1 MPGRKNGYRHFSD
14 EIMKCASVFLPDRLS
29 TARLR
34 MLRSWH
40 PHNPH
45 GAGATSPGV
54 RIIKF
59 KTGSSSFSTVNDDRR
74 NSTSLPEATLHFNL
88 QAIKL
93 PFVAFAA

>member
-1 MPGRKNGYRHFSD
+1 MNYMEAEADGKWDEGRDS
-14 EIMKCASVFLPDRLS
+14 ASWK
-29 TARLR
+29 ARLR

-54 RIIKF
+54 RIIKS
-59 KTGSSSFSTVNDDRR
+59 KTGSSSFGTVNDDRR
-74 NSTSLPEATLHFNL
+74 NSTSLSEATLHFNL

-93 PFVAFAA
+93 TFIAFAA